1 MDNPLD
7 SETPQGAQPA
17 PKPAPSQVSGVQ
29 EPIAEAAAQPK
40 APPPQKTKKRGLH
53 PALLALII
61 VAVLGVGVF
70 AAIKFGSQLGKT
82 PLAGVES
89 AVKQEQ
95 PAGPLAPYVKGSLAH
110 MMTYAQPRAIDDL
123 AFVDRDR
130 KPVHLSDF
138 KGQVVVLNLWATWC
152 APCRFEMPTLAHLQ
166 QQYSGKGLKVLP
178 LSGDNDDN
186 FDDVKSFIDA
196 QEPAD
201 ALSVYVD
208 SSLIEKTQKLDV
220 QGLPATIILD
230 KQGREV
236 ARLDGEA
243 VWDTPE
249 AKALMDKLLSQ

>member
-7 SETPQGAQPA
+7 SDNPQGAQPA
-17 PKPAPSQVSGVQ
+17 PKPAVVAQ
-29 EPIAEAAAQPK
+29 EPIAEAVPQPK

-53 PALLALII
+53 PAWIALIVVMVL
-61 VAVLGVGVF
+61 VAGVV
-70 AAIKFGSQLGKT
+70 AALKFGAQLGKT

-89 AVKQEQ
+89 AVKQEE

-166 QQYSGKGLKVLP
+166 QQYAAKGLKVVP
-178 LSGDNDDN
+178 LSGDNDEN

-196 QEPAD
+196 QEPAN

-208 SSLIEKTQKLDV
+208 SSLIEKTQRLDV

-249 AKALMDKLLSQ
+249 ARALMDKLLSE